1 MDSYDL
7 SHSPKKPILILN
19 VQCYECTSIGYD
31 DEPGGNC
38 SDSQPGGKVVKYCT
52 IVFWLLSLYLLF
64 LVGVFEVP
72 YITLFSFLDA
82 MRTRTYW
89 MLHQQM

>member
-38 SDSQPGGKVVKYCT
+38 SDSQPGGKVMKYFT
-52 IVFWLLSLYLLF
+52 IPV
-64 LVGVFEVP
+64 VAV
-72 YITLFSFLDA
+72 ITDFLFSDVD
-82 MRTRTYW
+82 YC
-89 MLHQQM
+89 